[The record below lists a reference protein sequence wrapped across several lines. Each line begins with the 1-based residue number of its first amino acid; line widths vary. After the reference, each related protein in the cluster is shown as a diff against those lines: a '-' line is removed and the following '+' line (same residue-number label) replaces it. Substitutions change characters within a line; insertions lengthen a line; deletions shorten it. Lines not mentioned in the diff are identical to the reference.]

1 MKIGDSTTINVQES
15 TAGATPEGKGQVRF
29 FVVVMAIVAGYLV
42 PSPSS
47 RFTSRSLAHTL
58 SLFTH
63 TFPVLVL
70 HKDITTIS

>member
-1 MKIGDSTTINVQES
+1 MSRNRRPEPRQRGRDSR
-15 TAGATPEGKGQVRF
+15 QVRF